1 MHITD
6 LITGGMSAIVSRTA
20 TAPLELFKIQRQNS
34 FVPYST
40 LRAVLQREGVKY
52 LWKGNG
58 MNSIR
63 AFPQF
68 AINYAV
74 FEGSKD
80 TIFNTIERKTTRNF
94 LAGGLAGIVAMTCIY
109 PLETCSSY
117 I

>member
-52 LWKGNG
+52 LWKGN
-58 MNSIR
+58 IR
-63 AFPQF
+63 
-68 AINYAV
+68 
-74 FEGSKD
+74 
-80 TIFNTIERKTTRNF
+80 RN
-94 LAGGLAGIVAMTCIY
+94 
-109 PLETCSSY
+109 
-117 I
+117 